1 MSIKPSRL
9 AQLQEETKADPTLNE
24 LKELII
30 SGWPESMSDLPEH
43 LHAYWCFR
51 DEMTITDGLIM
62 KSNRVIVP
70 ASMRSETIK
79 RLHEGHQGLTTT
91 LRRARTTVYWPKIQ
105 QDIADVINKCSECQI
120 HANKKPRPP
129 ERQLSATRP
138 MEVIAVDLLQLNGN
152 YGLVTVDYYSSFI
165 TYDALTSAC
174 TGSVITALN
183 GTFQKMGAT
192 VERILSDNGP
202 CFKSE
207 EFNKFCKE
215 LDINHDTSSPYH
227 HQGNG
232 KAERAIQTVK
242 KILKKTKSS
251 VQITLALLAYH
262 DTPISDNLPSPSE
275 LHFGRSSRISPALPS
290 QQLIE
295 SQKKML
301 SDKRSHLRPPS
312 DVIKYIPKQPVWY
325 TEDGTAEWKPAVI
338 DQKDD
343 HPNSYWLVNENNR
356 RIRRNVHDIKT
367 RHVPMPQSDP
377 PQPIWPPTPSM
388 VKPINPQPVSIPS
401 PTRQIPRTPDPN
413 PNTNVN
419 IPPDVHGPVRVQE
432 KQQPSAKTP
441 NKHSM
446 TPKQPAPQKVSRS
459 GRTIKSTKNPDFK
472 YQNANYMCHANFE

>member
-1 MSIKPSRL
+1 
-9 AQLQEETKADPTLNE
+9 
-24 LKELII
+24 
-30 SGWPESMSDLPEH
+30 
-43 LHAYWCFR
+43 
-51 DEMTITDGLIM
+51 
-62 KSNRVIVP
+62 
-70 ASMRSETIK
+70 
-79 RLHEGHQGLTTT
+79 
-91 LRRARTTVYWPKIQ
+91 
-105 QDIADVINKCSECQI
+105 
-120 HANKKPRPP
+120 
-129 ERQLSATRP
+129 

-165 TYDALTSAC
+165 TYDALPSAS

-227 HQGNG
+227 HQDNG
-232 KAERAIQTVK
+232 KAERAIQSVK

-251 VQITLALLAYH
+251 VQIALALLAYH

-275 LHFGRSSRISPALPS
+275 LHFGRRSSRISPAQPS
-290 QQLIE
+290 QQLTE

-301 SDKRSHLRPPS
+301 SDKRSSHLRPPS
-312 DVIKYIPKQPVWY
+312 DVIEYIPKQRVWY
-325 TEDGTAEWKPAVI
+325 TEDGTAEWKPAII

-388 VKPINPQPVSIPS
+388 IPK
-401 PTRQIPRTPDPN
+401 TPDPN

-446 TPKQPAPQKVSRS
+446 TLKQPAPQKVSKS

-472 YQNANYMCHANFE
+472 YQNANYMWHANFE